1 MLRALAPAGLLSCC
15 MLQGCAIVR
24 PELRAAG
31 CAIAERGPQTAQVDI
46 TLELS
51 NPGDTEVELV
61 NYDYLLTLEDGSS
74 YGGRWAALRALPPR
88 QTVQAVVPAIV
99 PAASARPGTRWSVRG
114 TASYRD
120 PQSFARILYEAG
132 ILRTEASF
140 SGDGEVAAASR
151 TAASAT
157 E

>member
-1 MLRALAPAGLLSCC
+1 L
-15 MLQGCAIVR
+15 
-24 PELRAAG
+24 
-31 CAIAERGPQTAQVDI
+31 
-46 TLELS
+46 
-51 NPGDTEVELV
+51 
-61 NYDYLLTLEDGSS
+61 
-74 YGGRWAALRALPPR
+74 
-88 QTVQAVVPAIV
+88 
-99 PAASARPGTRWSVRG
+99 RWSVRG